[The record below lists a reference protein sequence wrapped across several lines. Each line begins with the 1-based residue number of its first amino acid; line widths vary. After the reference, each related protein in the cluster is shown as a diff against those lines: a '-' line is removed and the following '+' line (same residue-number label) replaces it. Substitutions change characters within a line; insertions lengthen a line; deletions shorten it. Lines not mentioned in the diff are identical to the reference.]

1 MLSDLLKQIIKP
13 KEEVGDLTFSF
24 YILSV
29 EPFIEMMLVQQN

>member
-1 MLSDLLKQIIKP
+1 VLSDLLKLLQKL